1 MLSTEGARL
10 VQKKLFQLRPVSI
23 LPTHPQHISRYPMS
37 ILVAKIAKNQYN
49 FQSTFCINF
58 ALPMPTLPCQF
69 SNKIRSIYSSILLG
83 VPTCFVLTY
92 PMISLGPLAKKQ
104 PRVLD
109 VRNKKYGSILKPVTT
124 SVQRHDDSNAHALT
138 SKFQSFGDLCTKS
151 CVTVF
156 STSFRTQRCLTS
168 NEHEWAILVH
178 LVVVPL
184 LYQKVEFQIG
194 PAVL

>member
-23 LPTHPQHISRYPMS
+23 LPTHPQHISRYPCQYLWPKSPKLHTSIFSQPLVS
-37 ILVAKIAKNQYN
+37 ILP
-49 FQSTFCINF
+49 T
-58 ALPMPTLPCQF
+58 LTLPCQF
-69 SNKIRSIYSSILLG
+69 SNKIRSIYSSRLLG